1 MYLLLLIIET
11 IHEILVS
18 WSTRLPSNQSIVI
31 YNSSNYQFK
40 SYGEEKYFMDGGPL
54 KSVQYFH
61 KVKLSN
67 LRPGT
72 RYEYICGSDLGWSK
86 RFYFKTIPDINQQ
99 NESQHNTWIP
109 QLAIFGDMGLE
120 NAQSLPLLQQD
131 IQRDMYD
138 AIIHVGDLAYDLDT
152 NNAQIG
158 DAFMKQLETVAAYV
172 PYMVVPGNHE
182 EK

>member
-1 MYLLLLIIET
+1 MIET
-11 IHEILVS
+11 IHEIVVS
-18 WSTRLPSNQSIVI
+18 WSTRLPTSQSIVI
-31 YNSSNYQFK
+31 YNSSNHQSK
-40 SYGEEKYFMDGGPL
+40 SYGDEKRFVDGGPL

-67 LRPGT
+67 LKPGT

-86 RFYFKTIPDINQQ
+86 SFHFKTVPHENGSE
-99 NESQHNTWIP
+99 NKTWAP
-109 QLAIFGDMGLE
+109 YLAIFGDMGYE
-120 NAQSLPLLQQD
+120 NAQSLPRLKQDTQQE
-131 IQRDMYD
+131 MYD

-152 NNAQIG
+152 DNAHIG
-158 DAFMKQLETVAAYV
+158 DVFMEQLENVAAYV